1 MAVKQE
7 NIREDRP
14 QILMESG
21 QPQILAS
28 DDPPQVCDGRPQIYG
43 LIGKAMREIGAIG
56 KDSTNA
62 QQGFKYRGID
72 AVYNALN
79 PVMAKYGLFI
89 TPEIID
95 HKREE
100 RTSTKTFNNQTKVTT
115 LLYSIVTIRYTVFAP
130 DGSSV
135 QMTVIGEGMDSG
147 DKATNKAMSIA
158 MKYAMFQLFMIP
170 TEAVD
175 PDGECHNVD
184 PLDGGAQGGQGS
196 RNGIQGQTGGNAAQN
211 AQNGAGRATVTTGA
225 TLPQAR
231 PQGAGNALQGA
242 GNRPQGGNMA
252 QAAGN
257 APQATGAP
265 AANQPQA
272 PAGPHPEPLPNES
285 AGLFLA
291 RRIKEMGN
299 EFQAFDFMAARAD
312 LIKNGVVPD
321 EPSATMP
328 LDRAR
333 KLMDEVHRWHEERK
347 AG

>member
-1 MAVKQE
+1 MAIKQE
-7 NIREDRP
+7 NIREDQP

-21 QPQILAS
+21 QPQILVS

-100 RTSTKTFNNQTKVTT
+100 RTSTKTYNNQTKVTT

-196 RNGIQGQTGGNAAQN
+196 RNGPQGQAYGNAAQN
-211 AQNGAGRATVTTGA
+211 AQNGSGRATVTTGA
-225 TLPQAR
+225 TLPQV
-231 PQGAGNALQGA
+231 
-242 GNRPQGGNMA
+242 RPQGGGNVP
-252 QAAGN
+252 QRAGN
-257 APQATGAP
+257 APQAAGAP
-265 AANQPQA
+265 AGNQPQA

-291 RRIKEMGN
+291 RRIKEMGE
-299 EFQAFDFMAARAD
+299 EFQGFNFMAARAD

-328 LDRAR
+328 IDRAR